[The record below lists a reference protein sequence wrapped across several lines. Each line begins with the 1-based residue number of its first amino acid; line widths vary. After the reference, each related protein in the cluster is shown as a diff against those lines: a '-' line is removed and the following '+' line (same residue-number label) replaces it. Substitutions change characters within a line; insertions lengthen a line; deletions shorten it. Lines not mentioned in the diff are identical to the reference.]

1 MSVIQISKI
10 QLRRGL
16 EQDFTSSTALSPAEM
31 AFATNTGRL
40 FIGADDNMLG
50 PWSNRTAQA
59 PYGNIEVLTEASLQ
73 TFARLF
79 DRFNRSLGPIDGV
92 DGQPSFQRR
101 PYFEADLP
109 DTDSTSQPV
118 MVKAISETTGSL
130 DDLSTDEFVIANV
143 TRSCGARL
151 EYYIMAQYPEGGS
164 GRLECIRSGLLT
176 IVHNGDVAFPAQVVD
191 EYVTFPLIPADG
203 DPVLFSDA
211 YDTGLLFGAT
221 IQGNG
226 DGNYRV
232 RLEYTN
238 NTGVTLTLL
247 VRGSS
252 AADITP

>member
-31 AFATNTGRL
+31 AFTTNTGRL
-40 FIGADDNMLG
+40 FIGADDSMLG
-50 PWSNRTAQA
+50 PWPNRTAQP
-59 PYGNIEVLTEASLQ
+59 PYGNIEILTEASLQ

-109 DTDSTSQPV
+109 TTDNTPQPI
-118 MVKAISETTGSL
+118 MVKAISEATGTL
-130 DDLSTDEFVIANV
+130 DDLSTDEFVLTNI

-151 EYYIMAQYPEGGS
+151 EYYVMSQHPDGGTGS
-164 GRLECIRSGLLT
+164 LECIRSGVLT
-176 IVHNGDVAFPAQVVD
+176 IVHNGDVAFPAQVSD

-203 DPVLFSDA
+203 APVLFNDA
-211 YDTGLLFGAT
+211 YETSLRFGAS
-221 IQGNG
+221 ILSNG
-226 DGNYRV
+226 DGTYRV

-238 NTGVTLTLL
+238 ETDTAMTVYI
-247 VRGSS
+247 RGSS
-252 AADITP
+252 AADLAP

>member
-16 EQDFTSSTALSPAEM
+16 EQDFTSSTSLGPAEM

-40 FIGADDNMLG
+40 FIGADDAMLG
-50 PWSNRTAQA
+50 PWPTRTTQP

-109 DTDSTSQPV
+109 ETDSTPQPV
-118 MVKAISETTGSL
+118 MVKAISETTGAL
-130 DDLSTDEFVIANV
+130 DNMSTDEFVIANI

-151 EYYIMAQYPEGGS
+151 EYYVMAQHPEGGT
-164 GRLECIRSGLLT
+164 GALECVRSGVLT
-176 IVHNGDVAFPAQVVD
+176 VVHNGDVAFPAQVSD
-191 EYVTFPLIPADG
+191 EYVTFPMIPADG
-203 DPVLFSDA
+203 APVLYDA
-211 YDTGLLFGAT
+211 AFETGLRFGAS
-221 IQGNG
+221 ILSNG

-232 RLEYTN
+232 RLEYRN
-238 NTGVTLTLL
+238 ETGRALTVYL
-247 VRGSS
+247 RGSA
-252 AADITP
+252 AADLAP